1 MKLKGSKKIFKTAE
15 GLATHFTHRILFFTP
30 YNAIFLQMYEL
41 KTAFSPQPLICSL
54 SSWEA
59 WCFSHS
65 AKCILSALQLKQIFN
80 VKEMQCLSS
89 HGFFAI
95 PMRDLRMIKAQHLPP
110 GGTIQDFKIY
120 WIVQIKGRQNLTFNR
135 CIFTS
140 KAIT

>member
-15 GLATHFTHRILFFTP
+15 GLATHFMHRILFLTP
-30 YNAIFLQMYEL
+30 YNAIFLQMY
-41 KTAFSPQPLICSL
+41 SPRLLICFL

-65 AKCILSALQLKQIFN
+65 AKCIPSALQLKQIFN

-110 GGTIQDFKIY
+110 GGTI
-120 WIVQIKGRQNLTFNR
+120 
-135 CIFTS
+135 
-140 KAIT
+140 